1 MERNDPPQSDSL
13 WWSLIKM
20 VYRAAISGQVAVQ
33 HPEEDNEA
41 IDKYLNMELTPGV
54 GTDDERWGRVVK

>member
-1 MERNDPPQSDSL
+1 
-13 WWSLIKM
+13 M
-20 VYRAAISGQVAVQ
+20 VYRATISGQVAVQ

-54 GTDDERWGRVVK
+54 GTDDKRWGRVVK

>member
-1 MERNDPPQSDSL
+1 
-13 WWSLIKM
+13 M

-33 HPEEDNEA
+33 HPEEDNKA

-54 GTDDERWGRVVK
+54 GIDDERWGRVVK